1 MNAASKKTVR
11 IMLVDD
17 SPIIRLGVQRVIASQ
32 SDLAICCE
40 TDTIAGALATIRTS
54 RVDLAIVEPSLRTED
69 GLELIRQLREIKPRL
84 RVLVFTLDERAL
96 SAEPAF
102 KAGADGYVTKKEAPD
117 RLIHAIREVLA
128 GRLYASQRLPPK

>member
-17 SPIIRLGVQRVIASQ
+17 SPIIRLGVRSVIASQ
-32 SDLAICCE
+32 RDLVICCE

-84 RVLVFTLDERAL
+84 RVLVFTLDEAAL

-102 KAGADGYVTKKEAPD
+102 RAGADGCVMKKEALD

-128 GRLYASQRLPPK
+128 GRKYPSQRLPPQ

>member
-17 SPIIRLGVQRVIASQ
+17 SPIIRLGVRRVIASQ
-32 SDLAICCE
+32 GDLAICCE

-54 RVDLAIVEPSLRTED
+54 RVDLAIVEPSLGTED

-84 RVLVFTLDERAL
+84 RVLVFALDEATL

-102 KAGADGYVTKKEAPD
+102 GAGADGYVMKKEAPD

-128 GRLYASQRLPPK
+128 GRKYASQRLPPK

>member
-17 SPIIRLGVQRVIASQ
+17 SPIVRLGVRRVIASQ
-32 SDLAICCE
+32 GDLAICCE
-40 TDTIAGALATIRTS
+40 TDTIAEALTTIRTS
-54 RVDLAIVEPSLRTED
+54 RVDLAIVEPSLGTED
-69 GLELIRQLREIKPRL
+69 GLELIRELREIKSRL
-84 RVLVFTLDERAL
+84 RVLVLALDEAAL

-102 KAGADGYVTKKEAPD
+102 RAGADGYVTKKEAPD

-128 GRLYASQRLPPK
+128 GRKYPSQRLPPK